1 MSANLKSAAT
11 IAPPRQKD
19 LNILFAIS
27 EADPLVKIGGLG
39 DVGGALPLALSRIP
53 PEQLGGVH
61 LNIRLILPYHTPL
74 KNNLLKTQWITNV
87 KVPTA
92 GSPVKAQVYQTSLGD
107 LPVYLIDGAPVS
119 DLSSV
124 YGDDPVKMAEK
135 FTFFSLASLR
145 FIRKLKWPVDVLH
158 AHDWHAALF
167 PYGIET
173 LFKVH
178 PVFKNTLK
186 IISIHNLPYLGEK
199 SAKVLQHYLLPPS
212 TDENLPDWAR
222 LLPFPL
228 GLQASDRIIAV
239 SPTYAREILTPEFG
253 SGLEGFLKTRADQ
266 ITGILNGIDTS
277 RWNPSTDDS
286 IARRFSVESI
296 ADRRYN
302 RAALLAEFDLAED
315 PNIPLLTIIGRLDYQ
330 KGVDL
335 ALEALQ
341 QIATQPWQLI
351 ILGTGNSDLEKV
363 CRDLQAKYPQK
374 VRAVIR
380 FDAALSRRLY
390 AGADMLLMPS
400 RYEPC
405 GLAQMIAMRYGC
417 IPIGRAT
424 GGLKDTIQDASSAV
438 GTGFLFKEASAAS
451 LLAALNI
458 AFQRFK
464 DKATWLEMQKRGMKQ
479 DFSWEKSSY
488 EYAKIY
494 LNKGVGGR

>member
-1 MSANLKSAAT
+1 M
-11 IAPPRQKD
+11 IAHPPQKD

-39 DVGGALPLALSRIP
+39 DVGGALPLALSQIP

-61 LNIRLILPYHTPL
+61 LDIRLVLPFHTSL
-74 KNNLLKTQWITNV
+74 KNNLREARWITSV

-92 GSPVKAQVYQTSLGD
+92 GSPVKAQVYQTSLGN

-119 DLSSV
+119 DLPGV
-124 YGDDPVKMAEK
+124 YDDDPVKLADK
-135 FTFFSLASLR
+135 FIFFSLASLH

-158 AHDWHAALF
+158 THDWHTALM

-173 LFKVH
+173 LFKAH
-178 PVFKNTLK
+178 PAFKNTLK
-186 IISIHNLPYLGEK
+186 ILSVHNLPYLGEK
-199 SAKVLQHYLLPPS
+199 SAEVLGHYLIPPS
-212 TDENLPDWAR
+212 KDENLPAWAR
-222 LLPFPL
+222 LLPLPL

-253 SGLEGFLKTRADQ
+253 NGLEGFLKTRADQ
-266 ITGILNGIDTS
+266 ITGILNGIDTA
-277 RWNPSTDDS
+277 RWNPATDAS

-296 ADRRYN
+296 GDRHHN
-302 RAALLAEFDLAED
+302 RAALLDEFDLVDD
-315 PNIPLLTIIGRLDYQ
+315 PGIPLLTIVGRLDHQ

-341 QIATQPWQLI
+341 QMAAQPWQLI

-363 CRDLQAKYPQK
+363 CRDLQGKFPEK

-417 IPIGRAT
+417 IPVGRAT

-438 GTGFLFKEASAAS
+438 GTGFLFKEATAAS
-451 LLAALNI
+451 LRAALNI
-458 AFQRFK
+458 AFQHFK
-464 DKATWLEMQKRGMKQ
+464 DKMVWLEMQKRGMRQ

-494 LNKGVGGR
+494 LNKGGGGR